1 MTISRGSQINNYDSI
16 LKDLYS
22 RYFTRF
28 SEHSGVTSSHWRT
41 VGWQKVNEKDDKWQ
55 TLGCGFGSFQPANL
69 INKIK
74 FLPQKFLLSH
84 LLEKNHCSDYLV
96 EKGKRAALM
105 SGRLF
110 DFDCVKQV
118 LSLHLIV
125 KLLNSK
131 AYLSHCGIKTVC
143 VIGDGYGYF
152 SSLIKLVDPDVKV
165 ISINLGRTL
174 FFDVLYSMKCF
185 PEIHP
190 ILLSEEENK
199 YELVSNNQ
207 LIFIEA
213 ENYGF
218 LKGLP
223 VDLFVNIA
231 SMQEMDPGIIGN
243 YFQYM
248 RSSSQYPCYF
258 YCCNRLEKKLPDGT
272 ITEFMKYP
280 WQESVVLLDELCPWY
295 QKYPSSKPMFWF
307 SFDGPVQHRFV
318 ELKGRR

>member
-1 MTISRGSQINNYDSI
+1 M
-16 LKDLYS
+16 
-22 RYFTRF
+22 RF

-41 VGWQKVNEKDDKWQ
+41 VGWQKVNEKDNKWQ
-55 TLGCGFGSFQPANL
+55 ASGYGFGFFSTASSY
-69 INKIK
+69 NKFK
-74 FLPQKFLLSH
+74 FFPQKLLLAY
-84 LLEKNHCSDYLV
+84 LLKKHECSNYLIKNGDLI
-96 EKGKRAALM
+96 AFM

-118 LSLHLIV
+118 LSLHSII
-125 KLLNSK
+125 KLLDSGI
-131 AYLSHCGIKTVC
+131 YLFRRGIKTVC

-152 SSLIKLVDPDVKV
+152 SSLIRLIDPDVRV

-190 ILLSEEENK
+190 ILLAEEENK
-199 YELVSNNQ
+199 CELVSNNQ

-213 ENYGF
+213 ENFGF

-223 VDLFVNIA
+223 IDLFVNIA
-231 SMQEMDPGIIGN
+231 SMQEMDPGVIEK

-248 RSSSQYPCYF
+248 RSSSQSPCYF
-258 YCCNRLEKKLPDGT
+258 YCCNRVEKKLPDGT

-280 WQESVVLLDELCPWY
+280 WQNSVILLDELCPWY
-295 QKYPSSKPMFWF
+295 QKYPLSKPPFWF
-307 SFDGPVQHRFV
+307 AFDGPIQHRFV
-318 ELKGRR
+318 RLK

>member
-16 LKDLYS
+16 LKDLYN

-55 TLGCGFGSFQPANL
+55 TLGCGFGSIKPANL

-96 EKGKRAALM
+96 KKGKLAALM

-223 VDLFVNIA
+223 IDLFVNIA
-231 SMQEMDPGIIGN
+231 SMQEMDPGVIEN
-243 YFQYM
+243 YFRYM
-248 RSSSQYPCYF
+248 RSSSQSPCYF
-258 YCCNRLEKKLPDGT
+258 YCCNRLEKKLPD
-272 ITEFMKYP
+272 
-280 WQESVVLLDELCPWY
+280 
-295 QKYPSSKPMFWF
+295 
-307 SFDGPVQHRFV
+307 
-318 ELKGRR
+318 